1 VAFQTVQEQEEQF
14 LAELALASPEKERT
28 DFGGGFIGG
37 HESFGSWFTSGLT
50 GLIGSKG
57 ASDNSQRKWF
67 VQRNS
72 IQFGLN
78 QLNELIA
85 KYEEIAKLRKL
96 TSYERTQL
104 AESKRRSEML
114 TKDLEFVFD
123 KRGGNLDAA
132 IDTKGQSFNERWG
145 VDETEEG
152 AVGALLDLFKENP
165 SYVGGVF
172 TAEILKDLPIAIA
185 AYLATPVTGGTSGAA
200 QTAKTGFNITKA
212 LNKLNN
218 IQPKVLRGLAKM
230 GTGVAAG
237 AAAGAGYEAAYTG
250 LEQGDIKGDHVKA
263 GAAFGSAFGILAG
276 VGIISRT
283 AKDLKAKTPVKE
295 VTPKE
300 VTTYKE
306 MVEKANVK
314 KEEADTIV
322 DALFPAKEIQDA
334 KKSAHKI
341 YTEHNKRI
349 FPELRDGTEYSVLN
363 LADAKKLGLPV
374 KKDIA
379 VQHHVKEGRSY
390 IVWQEKK
397 ISDSFKNFYKNYEAN
412 LKDYFGSV
420 KPRQHLFLRDE
431 NSFRAYLMAYNLSLV
446 KQRLMP
452 KVEAKTA
459 ERAAIKQ
466 ERRTNQMAMDELDR
480 AWNEISLEKESAA
493 DLSADAVLQEIRSRV
508 RTPEADIPTE
518 PPRINRATTFI
529 EKNPKVLWTAA
540 AAAGAGAYSL
550 TNRET
555 DIYGNTIG
563 DPIRNAAAATLAVGL
578 GPKGYRIL
586 KGQTLRQVT
595 YKIKAEIAQG
605 LEVSDNLIRAY
616 EARAQHISDRLNAT
630 PAKEV
635 DTIINDIE
643 TGKDS
648 FKKGSPQYQLK
659 KDIQDILEEYE
670 KLAIEVELIGKNDKL
685 NLKSPINKKG
695 EIIAPF
701 IHNYFPHL
709 FANMS
714 RLSEADLVKIFGT
727 VNDKSA
733 KFRTIKGT
741 RDEIQKMI
749 DDGRLPSHLKLL
761 PASQSINLY
770 IQGMG
775 RAIIGRRAIN
785 SMLELDLNLNTPK
798 GKPKLT
804 PALLSIK
811 EFETLKASGHFNSQ
825 EALHY
830 SGFKH
835 PALEGFVAHSNVHH
849 MLNDFF
855 LIATREGW
863 GEMAEKLL
871 KFNNALKRIF
881 VFGSLFHAQAL
892 VMSAVYALGGI
903 GAIKGITGTGN
914 ITKGFREG
922 KGARKPVSWSDLKLG
937 TGAFIKEAEYW
948 MRNSPLRIG
957 EIKRQ
962 ELTVPGFGSE
972 KALTGSLGYVGAK
985 MQKAFDGIDWLTWD
999 YLHNRFKLAVAMKQ
1013 KEKLMYDRRGR
1024 RTLISEKDAMER
1036 AAIFANEAFGSL
1048 DFNNFATRL
1057 YKFAAENPTKV
1068 RSKAAVL
1075 AARAL
1080 PVEKRRWLN
1089 LALFAPDWTISNIM
1103 IIGKLITGIPK
1114 MSKALA
1120 KRVHEGKWTD
1130 PKAQEIVRAWNAY
1143 AAYST
1148 RAGIYTSAMW
1158 WALTEWF
1165 AEDGVEPSM
1174 EGLWDFWGG
1183 DNSGKLELGNGES
1196 MVISKQIAEPIHW
1209 LQHPMHTLMNK
1220 GSIIPKTAL
1229 EAMFNKQWFSLKKGL
1244 PLGPRLVED
1253 DGTQHYAKWILGK
1266 GIPIVTKPLIDES
1279 LPWEERWERV
1289 LTGFIGLPQ
1298 YGGEYDESRYF
1309 KGY

>member
-1 VAFQTVQEQEEQF
+1 MAFQTVQEQEEQF
-14 LAELALASPEKERT
+14 LAELALTAPEEKRT
-28 DFGGGFIGG
+28 GFVGGFISE
-37 HESFGSWFTSGLT
+37 HESFGSWFTAGLT

-57 ASDNSQRKWF
+57 TSDSSQRKWF

-85 KYEEIAKLRKL
+85 NYEEIAKLRKL
-96 TSYERTQL
+96 NSYERAEL

-123 KRGGNLDAA
+123 KRGGDLDAA

-145 VDETEEG
+145 VDKAEES
-152 AVGALLDLFKENP
+152 AILALIALFKENP
-165 SYVGGVF
+165 SYIGGIF
-172 TAEILKDLPIAIA
+172 TAEILKDLPISVL
-185 AYLATPVTGGTSGAA
+185 AYIFAGGPIGVGGKSVWTGGTA
-200 QTAKTGFNITKA
+200 ITRA

-230 GTGVAAG
+230 GVGVAAG

-250 LEQGDIKGDHVKA
+250 LEQSDIKGEHVKA

-276 VGIISRT
+276 LGIISRT
-283 AKDLKAKTPVKE
+283 AKDLKARTPTKE
-295 VTPKE
+295 VIPKE
-300 VTTYKE
+300 VTTWKE

-314 KEEADTIV
+314 KEDVDEVV

-341 YTEHNKRI
+341 YTEHNKRL
-349 FPELRDGTEYSVLN
+349 FPELREGTEYNVIT
-363 LADAKKLGLPV
+363 LAQAKKLKLPV
-374 KKDIA
+374 KDGVA

-397 ISDSFKNFYKNYEAN
+397 ISDGFKNFYKNYEAN
-412 LKDYFGSV
+412 LRDYFGSV

-452 KVEAKTA
+452 KVEARNA
-459 ERAAIKQ
+459 ERAALKQ

-480 AWNEISLEKESAA
+480 AWNEISLEKESVA
-493 DLSADAVLQEIRSRV
+493 DLSAAEVLEEVRNRT

-518 PPRINRATTFI
+518 APRINRATTFI
-529 EKNPKVLWTAA
+529 ENNPKVLWTAA
-540 AAAGAGAYSL
+540 AAAGVGAYTLS
-550 TNRET
+550 NRET
-555 DIYGNTIG
+555 DIHGNVIG
-563 DPIRNAAAATLAVGL
+563 DPIRNTAAAVLAVSL
-578 GPKGYRIL
+578 GPKGYRVL
-586 KGQTLRQVT
+586 RGQSLSQIT

-616 EARAQHISDRLNAT
+616 ETRAQHISDRLNAT

-643 TGKDS
+643 TGTSS
-648 FKKGSPQYQLK
+648 FKEGSPQYKLK
-659 KDIQDILEEYE
+659 EDIQKILREYE
-670 KLAIEVELIGKNDKL
+670 KLAIEVELIAEKGKL
-685 NLKSPINKKG
+685 NLKSPFNKDKK
-695 EIIAPF
+695 IIAPF

-714 RLSEADLVKIFGT
+714 RLSEADLVKIFGK
-727 VNDKSA
+727 VHDNAS
-733 KFRTIKGT
+733 KFRTIAGT
-741 RDEIQKMI
+741 RKELQKMI
-749 DDGRLPSHLKLL
+749 DDGLLPSYLKLL
-761 PASQSINLY
+761 PASESINVY

-785 SMLELDLNLNTPK
+785 SMLELDLNLNTPR

-804 PALLSIK
+804 PALLSVK
-811 EFETLKASGHFNSQ
+811 EFEALKASGHFNTQ

-830 SGFKH
+830 STFKH
-835 PALEGFVAHSNVHH
+835 PALEGFVAHNNVHH
-849 MLNDFF
+849 MLDDFF
-855 LIATREGW
+855 LIANRQGW

-892 VMSAVYALGGI
+892 IMSAVYALGGL
-903 GAIKGITGTGN
+903 GAIKGITGKGN
-914 ITKGFREG
+914 ITKGFQEG
-922 KGARKPVSWSDLKLG
+922 KKVRTPVSWSDLKLG
-937 TGAFIKEAEYW
+937 TGTFIREAELW
-948 MRNSPLRIG
+948 MKNSPLRIG
-957 EIKRQ
+957 EIKKQ

-972 KALTGSLGYVGAK
+972 KVLTGSLGAVGAK

-999 YLHNRFKLAVAMKQ
+999 YLHNRFKLAVAMRQ
-1013 KEKLMYDRRGR
+1013 KEKLMFDWRGR
-1024 RTLISEKDAMER
+1024 RTLISEADAYQR

-1048 DFNNFATRL
+1048 DFNNFTTRL
-1057 YKFAAENPTKV
+1057 YKYAAANPTKV

-1080 PVEKRRWLN
+1080 PVDKRRWLN

-1158 WALTEWF
+1158 WALTELY
-1165 AEDGVEPSM
+1165 AEDGIEPSM
-1174 EGLWDFWGG
+1174 EGLWEFWSG

-1209 LQHPMHTLMNK
+1209 LQHPTHTFMNK
-1220 GSIIPKTAL
+1220 ASIIPKTAL
-1229 EAMFNKQWFSLKKGL
+1229 EAMFNKQWFSLKQGL
-1244 PLGPRLVED
+1244 PLGPRIVED
-1253 DGTQHYAKWILGK
+1253 DGTQHYAKWLLGK
-1266 GIPIVTKPLIDES
+1266 GIPIVMKPWIDET

-1289 LTGFIGLPQ
+1289 FTGFIGLPQ
-1298 YGGEYDESRYF
+1298 YGGDFDERF